1 MSRSGTGA
9 RQRGAGGPGGGL
21 ISGRLPDANRRDG
34 VVNIA
39 TGGSTALAPGHGR
52 GKAGVRERKAR
63 KAERPVGETAVP
75 SALLVAPDNRF
86 ATQESGA
93 AVRGASV
100 RALAPLGSEVA
111 SLVMVGGPQLVR
123 AMVADL
129 IDAQPGMRVERSFA
143 DVAAVEYHCDSDTL
157 RCDVMLLDVDDC
169 RGDCGETIDRLLA
182 IGLASKLVLLASE
195 TTDEIVLCASNRR
208 VDGVILKE
216 SSVAELYGAIAHI
229 RTGHSV
235 MPARWRAV
243 PDTVALTP
251 RHVDVLELVAQG
263 FSNEE
268 IAAQLGLRP
277 NTVKFHISEIFR
289 RLGVRN
295 RIEAIAHVDRDGAI
309 PQ

>member
-1 MSRSGTGA
+1 MSRNGV
-9 RQRGAGGPGGGL
+9 GPRALAANGL
-21 ISGRLPDANRRDG
+21 ISGRLPDANLRESLL
-34 VVNIA
+34 NLA
-39 TGGSTALAPGHGR
+39 AGGSTALAPGHGLGNTATR
-52 GKAGVRERKAR
+52 GRKAR
-63 KAERPVGETAVP
+63 KAERPVGEVAVP
-75 SALLVAPDNRF
+75 SALLVSKGF
-86 ATQESGA
+86 GYGA
-93 AVRGASV
+93 ADREAGGPA
-100 RALAPLGSEVA
+100 RALAAVGGDVA
-111 SLVMVGGPQLVR
+111 VLVMVGGPQLVR

-129 IDAQPGMRVERSFA
+129 IDAQPGMRVEYSFA
-143 DVAAVEYHCDSDTL
+143 GVDELEQHCRIAAL

-169 RGDCGETIDRLLA
+169 RGECAETIDRLLA
-182 IGLASKLVLLASE
+182 IGLSTKLVLLANE
-195 TTDEIVLCASNRR
+195 TTDEIVLCASSRR
-208 VDGVILKE
+208 VDGVVLKE

-243 PDTVALTP
+243 PDAVALTP

-295 RIEAIAHVDRDGAI
+295 RIEAIAHADRDGALA
-309 PQ
+309 P

>member
-1 MSRSGTGA
+1 
-9 RQRGAGGPGGGL
+9 
-21 ISGRLPDANRRDG
+21 
-34 VVNIA
+34 
-39 TGGSTALAPGHGR
+39 
-52 GKAGVRERKAR
+52 
-63 KAERPVGETAVP
+63 VP

-86 ATQESGA
+86 ATREPGA
-93 AVRGASV
+93 AVGGAPL
-100 RALAPLGSEVA
+100 RALAPVGSEVA
-111 SLVMVGGPQLVR
+111 TLVMVGGPQLVR

-129 IDAQPGMRVERSFA
+129 IDAQPGMRVERNFA
-143 DVAAVEYHCDSDTL
+143 DVTELEFHCDSNAL

-182 IGLASKLVLLASE
+182 IGLAAKLVLLASE

-235 MPARWRAV
+235 MPARWRA
-243 PDTVALTP
+243 DTVALTP

-309 PQ
+309 PG

>member
-1 MSRSGTGA
+1 MGRNGMGA
-9 RQRGAGGPGGGL
+9 RAGAGDRV
-21 ISGRLPDANRRDG
+21 ISGRLPDANGRSAM
-34 VVNIA
+34 VNLPA
-39 TGGSTALAPGHGR
+39 GGR
-52 GKAGVRERKAR
+52 GALSPSRAMGNTAIRERKAR
-63 KAERPVGETAVP
+63 TARRPVGDTAVA
-75 SALLVAPDNRF
+75 SALAVAPETGYGAREAGSLALTAVGSDV
-86 ATQESGA
+86 AT
-93 AVRGASV
+93 
-100 RALAPLGSEVA
+100 
-111 SLVMVGGPQLVR
+111 LVMVGGPQLVR
-123 AMVADL
+123 AMVAEL

-143 DVAAVEYHCDSDTL
+143 SVEELEHHCRVATL
-157 RCDVMLLDVDDC
+157 RAHVTLLDVDDC
-169 RGDCGETIDRLLA
+169 RGECGETIDRLLA

-195 TTDEIVLCASNRR
+195 TTDEIVLCASSRR
-208 VDGVILKE
+208 VDGVVLKE

-243 PDTVALTP
+243 PDAVALTP

-295 RIEAIAHVDRDGAI
+295 RIEAMAHVDRDGALAD
-309 PQ
+309 

>member
-1 MSRSGTGA
+1 
-9 RQRGAGGPGGGL
+9 
-21 ISGRLPDANRRDG
+21 
-34 VVNIA
+34 
-39 TGGSTALAPGHGR
+39 
-52 GKAGVRERKAR
+52 
-63 KAERPVGETAVP
+63 VGETAVP
-75 SALLVAPDNRF
+75 SALLVAPENRF
-86 ATQESGA
+86 ARRESD
-93 AVRGASV
+93 SV
-100 RALAPLGSEVA
+100 DRALAPLGGDVA

-143 DVAAVEYHCDSDTL
+143 GVGELELYCASDEV

-169 RGDCGETIDRLLA
+169 RGECGETIDRLLA
-182 IGLASKLVLLASE
+182 IGLASKLVLLATE

-243 PDTVALTP
+243 PDAVALTP

-309 PQ
+309 AQ

>member
-1 MSRSGTGA
+1 VS
-9 RQRGAGGPGGGL
+9 
-21 ISGRLPDANRRDG
+21 
-34 VVNIA
+34 
-39 TGGSTALAPGHGR
+39 
-52 GKAGVRERKAR
+52 
-63 KAERPVGETAVP
+63 
-75 SALLVAPDNRF
+75 SALLVAPQDG
-86 ATQESGA
+86 GA
-93 AVRGASV
+93 RRDREAGSPL
-100 RALAPLGSEVA
+100 RALPHAGGDVA
-111 SLVMVGGPQLVR
+111 ALVMVGGPQLVR

-143 DVAAVEYHCDSDTL
+143 CVEELERHCRTAAL
-157 RCDVMLLDVDDC
+157 RCDVTLLDVDDC
-169 RGDCGETIDRLLA
+169 RSECAETIDRLLA

-195 TTDEIVLCASNRR
+195 TTDEIVLCASSRR
-208 VDGVILKE
+208 VDGVVLKE

-243 PDTVALTP
+243 PDAVALTP

-295 RIEAIAHVDRDGAI
+295 RIEAIAHVDRDGALAS
-309 PQ
+309 

>member
-1 MSRSGTGA
+1 
-9 RQRGAGGPGGGL
+9 
-21 ISGRLPDANRRDG
+21 
-34 VVNIA
+34 
-39 TGGSTALAPGHGR
+39 
-52 GKAGVRERKAR
+52 
-63 KAERPVGETAVP
+63 VP

-86 ATQESGA
+86 ATRESGSVDRRLA
-93 AVRGASV
+93 ALPG
-100 RALAPLGSEVA
+100 EVA

-143 DVAAVEYHCDSDTL
+143 GVAELELHCGSGDL

-169 RGDCGETIDRLLA
+169 RGECGETIDRLLA
-182 IGLASKLVLLASE
+182 IGLASKLVLLATE

-243 PDTVALTP
+243 PDAVALTP

-309 PQ
+309 AQ

>member
-1 MSRSGTGA
+1 MSRSGNGM
-9 RQRGAGGPGGGL
+9 RPRSGPGL
-21 ISGRLPDANRRDG
+21 ISGRLPDAKGHEG

-39 TGGSTALAPGHGR
+39 TGGSTALAPGRGR
-52 GKAGVRERKAR
+52 GKAGTRERKAR

-86 ATQESGA
+86 ATRESG
-93 AVRGASV
+93 SID
-100 RALAPLGSEVA
+100 RALVPRADDVA
-111 SLVMVGGPQLVR
+111 TLVMVGGPQLVR

-143 DVAAVEYHCDSDTL
+143 GVAELAFHCAGAELRADVT
-157 RCDVMLLDVDDC
+157 LLDVDDC
-169 RGDCGETIDRLLA
+169 RGECGETIDRLLA
-182 IGLASKLVLLASE
+182 IGLDSKLVLLASE

-243 PDTVALTP
+243 PDAVALTP

-309 PQ
+309 AQ

>member
-9 RQRGAGGPGGGL
+9 SPRGAGGL
-21 ISGRLPDANRRDG
+21 ISGRLPDANRREG

-52 GKAGVRERKAR
+52 GRAGTRERKAR

-75 SALLVAPDNRF
+75 SALLVAPENRF
-86 ATQESGA
+86 ARRESD
-93 AVRGASV
+93 SV
-100 RALAPLGSEVA
+100 DRALAPLGGDVA

-143 DVAAVEYHCDSDTL
+143 GVGELELYCASDEV

-169 RGDCGETIDRLLA
+169 RGECGETIDRLLA
-182 IGLASKLVLLASE
+182 IGLASKLVLLATE

-208 VDGVILKE
+208 VDGIILKE

-243 PDTVALTP
+243 PDAVALTP

-309 PQ
+309 AQ

>member
-1 MSRSGTGA
+1 MSRSGTGPRA
-9 RQRGAGGPGGGL
+9 LAANGL
-21 ISGRLPDANRRDG
+21 ISGRLPDANRRETML
-34 VVNIA
+34 NLA
-39 TGGSTALAPGHGR
+39 AGGSTALAPSHGL
-52 GKAGVRERKAR
+52 GKAATRGRKAR
-63 KAERPVGETAVP
+63 KAKRPAGDMAVP
-75 SALLVAPDNRF
+75 SALLVAPANEYGVADR
-86 ATQESGA
+86 ESG
-93 AVRGASV
+93 SV
-100 RALAPLGSEVA
+100 ARVLAPHSSDVA
-111 SLVMVGGPQLVR
+111 ALVMVGGPQLVR
-123 AMVADL
+123 AMIADL

-143 DVAAVEYHCDSDTL
+143 SVAELEEHCHSAAL
-157 RCDVMLLDVDDC
+157 RCDVTLLDVDDC

-182 IGLASKLVLLASE
+182 IGLASKLVLLANE
-195 TTDEIVLCASNRR
+195 TTDEIVLCASSRR
-208 VDGVILKE
+208 VDGVVLKE

-243 PDTVALTP
+243 PDAVALTP

-295 RIEAIAHVDRDGAI
+295 RIEAIAHADRDGAL
-309 PQ
+309 PG

>member
-1 MSRSGTGA
+1 MAS
-9 RQRGAGGPGGGL
+9 
-21 ISGRLPDANRRDG
+21 
-34 VVNIA
+34 
-39 TGGSTALAPGHGR
+39 ALA
-52 GKAGVRERKAR
+52 
-63 KAERPVGETAVP
+63 
-75 SALLVAPDNRF
+75 VAPETGYGHREAGSVALSAVGSDV
-86 ATQESGA
+86 AT
-93 AVRGASV
+93 
-100 RALAPLGSEVA
+100 
-111 SLVMVGGPQLVR
+111 LVMVGGPQLVR
-123 AMVADL
+123 AMVAEL

-143 DVAAVEYHCDSDTL
+143 SVEELEHHCRVATL
-157 RCDVMLLDVDDC
+157 RSHVTLLDVDDC
-169 RGDCGETIDRLLA
+169 RGECGETIDRLLA

-195 TTDEIVLCASNRR
+195 TTDEIVLCASSRR
-208 VDGVILKE
+208 VDGVVLKE

-243 PDTVALTP
+243 PDAVALTP

-295 RIEAIAHVDRDGAI
+295 RIEAMAHVERDGALAD
-309 PQ
+309 

>member
-1 MSRSGTGA
+1 LACFIERLLGELIVEQVRHGGRDREAGSGA
-9 RQRGAGGPGGGL
+9 RTL
-21 ISGRLPDANRRDG
+21 
-34 VVNIA
+34 
-39 TGGSTALAPGHGR
+39 
-52 GKAGVRERKAR
+52 AGVGSD
-63 KAERPVGETAVP
+63 VAV
-75 SALLVAPDNRF
+75 
-86 ATQESGA
+86 
-93 AVRGASV
+93 
-100 RALAPLGSEVA
+100 
-111 SLVMVGGPQLVR
+111 LVMVGGPQLVR

-143 DVAAVEYHCDSDTL
+143 SVAELEQHCRSAAL
-157 RCDVMLLDVDDC
+157 RCDVTLLDVDDC
-169 RGDCGETIDRLLA
+169 RGECAETIDRLLA
-182 IGLASKLVLLASE
+182 IGLASKLVLLATE

-243 PDTVALTP
+243 PDAVALTP

-309 PQ
+309 AG